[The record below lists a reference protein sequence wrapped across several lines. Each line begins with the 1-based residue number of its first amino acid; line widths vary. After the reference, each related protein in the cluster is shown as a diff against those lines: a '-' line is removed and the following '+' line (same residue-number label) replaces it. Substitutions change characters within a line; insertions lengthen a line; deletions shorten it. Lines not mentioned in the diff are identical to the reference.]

1 VADFAKP
8 WPYTCL
14 RLDSADGE
22 TVEEAWTMTDLAT
35 HLADVKKYTG
45 SVDEA
50 AVAGMAKT
58 YALVLSK
65 ADSRWVAASDPAE
78 LGRVR
83 DNFLKKKLGLKDA
96 DATLDAAIKAVVDKL
111 KADRTKSRLTVYYLL
126 AEHFKKLD
134 LFKK

>member
-1 VADFAKP
+1 
-8 WPYTCL
+8 
-14 RLDSADGE
+14 
-22 TVEEAWTMTDLAT
+22 MTDLAT